1 MTWLPT
7 TLAMYRRAFQRA
19 ATLTLRNWPV
29 AGTTFAYSL
38 ALAAAAIV
46 GSSLGIFGSFVG
58 GFLMSLVWAACV
70 SSFLSMVEMM
80 LRTGSVSW
88 ADFRR
93 SFGVYLWD
101 VVGVTFILWV
111 VFAVATPALRTIPQ
125 GPGII
130 LGMNLVILV
139 LFNAVPELIYLGHH
153 SSLELLTESY
163 RFIADNWIEWFP
175 AVIAMAVPLVVLA
188 TLDLSGALSLARTA
202 LLALW
207 VYFMMVAR
215 GLLFLELHGSTRR
228 ARDFRHRAGG

>member
-1 MTWLPT
+1 MTWLTT
-7 TLAMYRRAFQRA
+7 TLAMYGRAFHRA
-19 ATLTLRNWPV
+19 GALTLRNWPV

-38 ALAAAAIV
+38 ALAAAAIIAP
-46 GSSLGIFGSFVG
+46 SFGIVG

-80 LRTGSVSW
+80 LRTGVVSW

-101 VVGVTFILWV
+101 VVGVTFIVWL

-130 LGMNLVILV
+130 LGMNLVIVV

-153 SSLELLTESY
+153 SALELLTESY

-175 AVIAMAVPLVVLA
+175 AVIAMGVPVLLLAQVELPGVLA
-188 TLDLSGALSLARTA
+188 FATAAALG
-202 LLALW
+202 LW

-215 GLLFLELHGSTRR
+215 GLLFLELHGSSRR
-228 ARDFRHRAGG
+228 ARAFRHRAGG

>member
-1 MTWLPT
+1 MTWLTT
-7 TLAMYRRAFQRA
+7 TLAMYGRVFRRAGA
-19 ATLTLRNWPV
+19 LTLRNWPV

-46 GSSLGIFGSFVG
+46 APQLGLVG

-70 SSFLSMVEMM
+70 SSFLFMVEMM

-101 VVGVTFILWV
+101 VVGVTFVLWV
-111 VFAVATPALRTIPQ
+111 LFAVATPALATIPQ

-130 LGMNLVILV
+130 LGLNLVIVV

-153 SSLELLTESY
+153 SALELLTESY

-175 AVIAMAVPLVVLA
+175 ATIAMAAPIVLVAELPLPGVLVV
-188 TLDLSGALSLARTA
+188 ARTA

-207 VYFMMVAR
+207 IYFTMVAR

-228 ARDFRHRAGG
+228 ARDFRHRSAR

>member
-1 MTWLPT
+1 MSWLT
-7 TLAMYRRAFQRA
+7 ITLAMYRRAFHRA
-19 ATLTLRNWPV
+19 GALTLRNWPV
-29 AGTTFAYSL
+29 AGTTFAYAL

-46 GSSLGIFGSFVG
+46 ASGLGLVG

-70 SSFLSMVEMM
+70 SSFLYLVEMM
-80 LRTGSVSW
+80 LRTGSVAW

-111 VFAVATPALRTIPQ
+111 VFAVATPALRTLPQ

-130 LGMNLVILV
+130 LGLNLVIVV

-153 SSLELLTESY
+153 SALELLTESY

-175 AVIAMAVPLVVLA
+175 ATIAMAVPLLVLA
-188 TLDLSGALSLARTA
+188 EVPLPDLLIFVRPA

>member
-1 MTWLPT
+1 MTWLTT
-7 TLAMYRRAFQRA
+7 TLAMYGRAFRRAGE
-19 ATLTLRNWPV
+19 LTLRNWRV

-46 GSSLGIFGSFVG
+46 GSSLGLVG

-130 LGMNLVILV
+130 LGMNLVIVV

-163 RFIADNWIEWFP
+163 RFIGDNWIEWFP
-175 AVIAMAVPLVVLA
+175 ATIVMAVPLVLLAEVQLPGVL
-188 TLDLSGALSLARTA
+188 GLARTA
-202 LLALW
+202 MLALW

-215 GLLFLELHGSTRR
+215 GLLFLELHGSSRR
-228 ARDFRHRAGG
+228 ARAFRHRAGG